1 MCACGEGFLRYMYVV
16 KRGSIWP
23 TSYLYLTGYDMEWAN
38 FRKEIVEEMEK
49 QYRGRGL
56 NFFFPMGEKVPV
68 LRLNYIRPGY
78 NKARIISFTW
88 RNQLGLL
95 SAMLYSSR
103 CIVHRAFY
111 MKNISWSSALFTWIT
126 M

>member
-1 MCACGEGFLRYMYVV
+1 MYVV

-56 NFFFPMGEKVPV
+56 NFFFLWGK
-68 LRLNYIRPGY
+68 
-78 NKARIISFTW
+78 KF
-88 RNQLGLL
+88 
-95 SAMLYSSR
+95 
-103 CIVHRAFY
+103 
-111 MKNISWSSALFTWIT
+111 LF
-126 M
+126 